1 VALKSEFDN
10 KTYLIVLLR
19 ALVGAILGSIP
30 GVIYVFASGK
40 TLNTSSFGVSLIQVG
55 ACIGA
60 VAMGLAATAATIVAT
75 LKSRGSGPQ
84 NSKEH
89 KARKMLEYLAP
100 EQLPVI
106 PPPSKPELPE
116 GDKTEIK
123 QAPVHAAPAP
133 EPAMVKAPVVLQSEQ
148 SAFEDFDRN

>member
-10 KTYLIVLLR
+10 KAYWIVLLR
-19 ALVGAILGSIP
+19 ALIGAILGSVP

-40 TLNTSSFGVSLIQVG
+40 TFNTSSFGVSLIQVG

-84 NSKEH
+84 NSKEN
-89 KARKMLEYLAP
+89 KARKLQEYLAP

-106 PPPSKPELPE
+106 PPPSKPELQE

-123 QAPVHAAPAP
+123 QAPVKVAP
-133 EPAMVKAPVVLQSEQ
+133 EPEPVAVKVPVALQSEQ
-148 SAFEDFDRN
+148 SAFEDFDRS

>member
-1 VALKSEFDN
+1 MALKSEFDN
-10 KTYLIVLLR
+10 KAYWIVLLR

-30 GVIYVFASGK
+30 GVVYVFASGK
-40 TLNTSSFGVSLIQVG
+40 TLNTSSFGVGLIQVG

-89 KARKMLEYLAP
+89 KARKMQEYLAP

-123 QAPVHAAPAP
+123 QAPVQAAPAP
-133 EPAMVKAPVVLQSEQ
+133 EPAIVKAPVVLQSEQ

>member
-1 VALKSEFDN
+1 M
-10 KTYLIVLLR
+10 IVLIR
-19 ALVGAILGSIP
+19 ALAGAVLGSIP
-30 GVIYVFASGK
+30 GVVYVFASGK

-55 ACIGA
+55 ACLGA

-89 KARKMLEYLAP
+89 RARKMQEYLSP

-106 PPPSKPELPE
+106 PPPSKPDLKEA
-116 GDKTEIK
+116 DVTEIK
-123 QAPVHAAPAP
+123 QVAMKATP
-133 EPAMVKAPVVLQSEQ
+133 EPEPVAVKVPVALQSEQ
-148 SAFEDFDRN
+148 SAFEDFDRS

>member
-1 VALKSEFDN
+1 VALKSEFDS
-10 KTYLIVLLR
+10 KTFMIVLVR
-19 ALVGAILGSIP
+19 ALAGAILGSIP
-30 GVIYVFASGK
+30 GLAYVFASGQ

-55 ACIGA
+55 ACLGTL
-60 VAMGLAATAATIVAT
+60 AMGLAATAATIVAT

-89 KARKMLEYLAP
+89 KARKLQEYLSP

-116 GDKTEIK
+116 GDKTDIK
-123 QAPVHAAPAP
+123 QAPVKLAPAP
-133 EPAMVKAPVVLQSEQ
+133 EPVMMKAPVVLQSEQ